1 MVKYIFLENTILE
14 VSSEKLG
21 ISNSSP
27 LYSRL
32 VKAVDIQNKKE
43 YYARIEY
50 FSGLSKEIKEREL
63 DQSIFLFF
71 KKYYAAH
78 LVANTLEKLQG
89 ENTPSIKLDEVES
102 LFTDS
107 PSKIELQNDLILLLN
122 RVFRIE
128 TEILFTIDDLIVS
141 TGYRQSP
148 LESALQY
155 LSKIDV
161 IEKRGSDEKYSI
173 KPRIRDEYGKLEDTK
188 ELKVFSNKYFREIK
202 IEPKKEFCFVL
213 MPFKD
218 EEFPQNWYREFL
230 KPFIM
235 REFKIDCFRVD
246 DDLLPNKI
254 DDKLYTYI
262 LRSKFIIAEISTLN
276 PNVMYEVGMAHTLS
290 KDVILLAKENLNKI
304 PFDIDKFRICKY
316 RDEEDLKDYLKKTIP
331 GLIK

>member
-21 ISNSSP
+21 RSNSSP
-27 LYSRL
+27 LDSRW
-32 VKAVDIQNKKE
+32 VEAVDIQNKKK

-50 FSGLSKEIKEREL
+50 SFFLTKEIKEREL

-71 KKYYAAH
+71 KKHYAAH

-107 PSKIELQNDLILLLN
+107 PSKIELQNYLIPLLN

-141 TGYRQSP
+141 TGYPQSD

-155 LSKIDV
+155 LGKIDV
-161 IEKRGSDEKYSI
+161 IEKRRSDDSYSI
-173 KPRIRDEYGKLEDTK
+173 KPRIRDEYDKLEDTK
-188 ELKVFSNKYFREIK
+188 KLKVFNNKYFREIK
-202 IEPKKEFCFVL
+202 IEPKAEFCFVL

-230 KPFIM
+230 KPFIKQ
-235 REFKIDCFRVD
+235 EFKIDCFRVD

-276 PNVMYEVGMAHTLS
+276 PNVMYELGMAHTLS

-316 RDEEDLKDYLKKTIP
+316 SDEEDLKDYFKKTIP

>member
-1 MVKYIFLENTILE
+1 MTKKNTKSFNIVHFTTLCAE
-14 VSSEKLG
+14 VGLG

-27 LYSRL
+27 LYRRW

-63 DQSIFLFF
+63 DQSIFLLF
-71 KKYYAAH
+71 KKHYAAH

-107 PSKIELQNDLILLLN
+107 PSNIELQNDLILLLN

-161 IEKRGSDEKYSI
+161 IEKRGS
-173 KPRIRDEYGKLEDTK
+173 
-188 ELKVFSNKYFREIK
+188 
-202 IEPKKEFCFVL
+202 
-213 MPFKD
+213 
-218 EEFPQNWYREFL
+218 
-230 KPFIM
+230 
-235 REFKIDCFRVD
+235 
-246 DDLLPNKI
+246 
-254 DDKLYTYI
+254 
-262 LRSKFIIAEISTLN
+262 
-276 PNVMYEVGMAHTLS
+276 
-290 KDVILLAKENLNKI
+290 
-304 PFDIDKFRICKY
+304 
-316 RDEEDLKDYLKKTIP
+316 
-331 GLIK
+331 